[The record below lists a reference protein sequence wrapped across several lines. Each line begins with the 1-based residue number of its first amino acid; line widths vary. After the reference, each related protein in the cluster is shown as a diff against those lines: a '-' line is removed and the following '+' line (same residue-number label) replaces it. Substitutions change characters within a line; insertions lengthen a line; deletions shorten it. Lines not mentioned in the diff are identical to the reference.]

1 MSRPFLIFKEYSAKK
16 NLRSSVRSFRQILIV
31 LLLRIY
37 ISSLLQKFHFAI
49 EAVLDSLQ
57 TQRGT
62 GTSF

>member
-1 MSRPFLIFKEYSAKK
+1 M
-16 NLRSSVRSFRQILIV
+16 RSFRQILIV

>member
-1 MSRPFLIFKEYSAKK
+1 M
-16 NLRSSVRSFRQILIV
+16 RSFRQILIV

-62 GTSF
+62 GTSFYRNLGRSFYRNF